1 MVSVIYST
9 RKDKPEFIEQIKK
22 TSGVHKI
29 EIIQIIND
37 GEMSLTEAYNK
48 GLEESNNDIVVFCHD
63 DIIFDTKNWGRK
75 LTSIFP
81 VRSP

>member
-1 MVSVIYST
+1 MISVIYST

-48 GLEESNNDIVVFCHD
+48 GL
-63 DIIFDTKNWGRK
+63 
-75 LTSIFP
+75 
-81 VRSP
+81 